1 MILKSHSSLLR
12 IMIYK
17 SFVLQTVHQKSQGGL
32 LTDHNLM
39 HVFKVN
45 SERHT
50 RIYTGFNYHITKC
63 GLGLAGSFCL
73 IIIRIH
79 LWIYKNNFRKSTLSH
94 EKNALPV
101 FEDFYYILF
110 TVKTLIQSRN
120 RQNAQYPS
128 IKSLQSSSLT
138 TDLILFSL

>member
-1 MILKSHSSLLR
+1 M
-12 IMIYK
+12 
-17 SFVLQTVHQKSQGGL
+17 
-32 LTDHNLM
+32 
-39 HVFKVN
+39 
-45 SERHT
+45 
-50 RIYTGFNYHITKC
+50 YTGFNYYITKC

-79 LWIYKNNFRKSTLSH
+79 LRIYKNKFRKSTLSR

-110 TVKTLIQSRN
+110 TVNKALIQSRN
-120 RQNAQYPS
+120 RQNAQHPS

-138 TDLILFSL
+138 RDLILFSL